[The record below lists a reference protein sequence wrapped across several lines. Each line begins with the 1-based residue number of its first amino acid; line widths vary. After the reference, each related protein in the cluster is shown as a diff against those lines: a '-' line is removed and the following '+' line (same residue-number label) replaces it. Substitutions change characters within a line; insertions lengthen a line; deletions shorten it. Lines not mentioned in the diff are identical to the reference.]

1 MKAYIHGI
9 TLCHKGV
16 LYFPLL
22 YMDHIPYIRPLRARH
37 RQAVMQKIIKSKSIS
52 SHFTTKGDGHLKEQ
66 FIF

>member
-37 RQAVMQKIIKSKSIS
+37 RQIWQ
-52 SHFTTKGDGHLKEQ
+52 
-66 FIF
+66 